1 MRQSDRD
8 AAAQLPVFAGLD
20 ADIVDRL
27 VAGARAERVP
37 AGTLLFSESDVATEL
52 YVLVSGIVEISKLEG
67 RRDCGVLMFTR
78 GDIFMPAAALFEEPY
93 LISGRTLTPARVLL
107 LEGKALRE
115 EAMRNPQLAM
125 RMCQIVSGQWRMAVR
140 HVLDLKCRSA
150 PERLAAFLLRLVD
163 ESPFSDNAELPIPKR
178 HLAARVGMTAET
190 LSRTLQLLAEKGLHV
205 RGNRI
210 LVKDRARI
218 EKFCG
223 PDPYPDRSEAPL
235 GVFAL

>member
-8 AAAQLPVFAGLD
+8 AAAQLPLFAGLEP
-20 ADIVDRL
+20 AVVDRL
-27 VAGARAERVP
+27 IADATTDRLAP
-37 AGTLLFSESDVATEL
+37 GTLLFSEGEPARDVH
-52 YVLVSGIVEISKLEG
+52 VLLSGMVEISKTDG
-67 RRDCGVLMFTR
+67 RRDCGVLMFTG
-78 GDIFMPAAALFEEPY
+78 GDMFMPAAALFDEPY
-93 LISGRTLTPARVLL
+93 LVSGRVLTPARVLL
-107 LEGKALRE
+107 LNGTALRD
-115 EAMRNPQLAM
+115 EALRNPLLAM
-125 RMCQIVSGQWRMAVR
+125 RICQVVSGQWRMAVR

-178 HLAARVGMTAET
+178 YLASRVGMTAET
-190 LSRTLQLLAEKGLHV
+190 LSRTLQLLADNGLHV
-205 RGNRI
+205 RGSRI
-210 LVKDRARI
+210 LVKDRAKI

>member
-1 MRQSDRD
+1 MRQSDAD
-8 AAAQLPVFAGLD
+8 AAVQLPLFAGLGPE
-20 ADIVDRL
+20 AIERL
-27 VAGARAERVP
+27 VAGARSERLA
-37 AGTLLFSESDVATEL
+37 AGTLLFSESERAKDVH
-52 YVLVSGIVEISKLEG
+52 VLLSGMVEISKHDG

-78 GDIFMPAAALFEEPY
+78 GDIFMPAAALFEELY
-93 LISGRTLTPARVLL
+93 LVSGRALTPVRILL
-107 LEGKALRE
+107 LRGDALRD

-125 RMCQIVSGQWRMAVR
+125 RICQILSGQWRMAVR

-178 HLAARVGMTAET
+178 HLASRVGMTAET
-190 LSRTLQLLAEKGLHV
+190 LSRTLQLLADNGLHV

-218 EKFCG
+218 EAFCG

-235 GVFAL
+235 GVYAL